1 MDTQNKQILRS
12 LAEVAWADGEVT
24 EDERALL
31 FSICLQFGATEE
43 EMSDLKEVLGKPNG
57 EPGDLNE
64 VLPDKES
71 RLNVMRSLL
80 IMSFVDGA
88 LAFAEFDLLAKK
100 ADELEITRDEMET
113 LRQEALSASE
123 SFRKQS

>member
-57 EPGDLNE
+57 EPGDLNG